1 MSEDTKKNS
10 GGNTSQL
17 NESGKGI
24 DGGEGG
30 GEQVDFF
37 LV

>member
-30 GEQVDFF
+30 EQVDFF